1 MNIILLSGGSGK
13 RLWPLSNST
22 RSKQF
27 LQLLKNEKDEYESML
42 QRMYRQIKE
51 AQADTNIVVATGAS
65 QVDSIIKQLGNK
77 VDIVVEPE
85 RRDTFPAITLAGVYL
100 EKGKKIP
107 RDEAVLI
114 LPVDPY
120 ADIDYFRMLT
130 KMERTVR
137 ENIADIVLMGIQ
149 PTYPSAKYGYIM
161 PNKKRE
167 ANPCDS
173 IGVEYFIEKPSE
185 EKAAQ
190 LIAEGAMWNGGV
202 FGLRLDYLM
211 KIASQSLPGINEMNY
226 AEVLSNYPK
235 FKKTSFDYE
244 VVENAKTIRMVS
256 YSGYWKDLGTWNTLS
271 EEIKDKYIGE
281 VITGEAIENTT
292 IINELSIPLIV
303 LGTKNV
309 IVAASQDGIL
319 VSDKQKSSY
328 LKAYVDKLEDNRPMF
343 EERQWGEYKVLDY
356 VQYHDKIHSLTKH
369 LTIQPGKSISYQ
381 SHSQRDEIW
390 TIVDGTGEL
399 LMDGHIRNVRR
410 GDVAYITKGQRHAL
424 RAVTEL
430 HFIEVQI
437 GEELQ
442 EDDIES
448 YEWSW

>member
-27 LQLLKNEKDEYESML
+27 LQLLKNEKGEYESML
-42 QRMYRQIKE
+42 QRVYRQIKE

-100 EKGKKIP
+100 EKGKKIS

-120 ADIDYFRMLT
+120 ADIDYFRVLT

-137 ENIADIVLMGIQ
+137 ENIADIVLMGIK

-161 PNKKRE
+161 PSKKRE
-167 ANPCDS
+167 PNTCDS

-185 EKAAQ
+185 ERAAQ

-244 VVENAKTIRMVS
+244 VVESAKTIRMIS

>member
-120 ADIDYFRMLT
+120 ADMGYFRMLA

-137 ENIADIVLMGIQ
+137 ENIADIVLMGIK

-167 ANPCDS
+167 QNPCDS

-185 EKAAQ
+185 ERAAQ

-226 AEVLSNYPK
+226 AEVLNNYPK